1 MKSMDLLEVM
11 GAIRDQYIL
20 DADESRKELSSEEKK
35 ARMRHTHYKVAAII
49 ALVLA
54 CILFLQT
61 PVGVAAVEAV
71 KEQVSDWI
79 ESLFPPKNITL
90 TPEGM
95 TEVVPHG
102 AIGREPKDGVPGFAM
117 YIDTERFYGIEE
129 NGAYFVRQIPIEY
142 DRESIRKGNSA
153 LLKDMT
159 PAEQEVFIDKRIEEL
174 KEFYASLPPIEIEIR
189 HITDQDYKTCAEETR
204 AQMVGNWYRV
214 DELEWFDTANK
225 RYYFHVAGEAKWDA
239 PHEEHRFIDDGKGG
253 TFHIV
258 SRFYM
263 EAAGGAGYRFDVM
276 IGTFTVL
283 NS

>member
-35 ARMRHTHYKVAAII
+35 AHIRHTHYKVAAII

-129 NGAYFVRQIPIEY
+129 NGAFFVRQIPIEY
-142 DRESIRKGNSA
+142 DREEIRRQQSA
-153 LLKDMT
+153 LIKDLS
-159 PAEQEVFIDKRIEEL
+159 PAEQEAYIDKHIEEL

-189 HITDQDYKTCAEETR
+189 HIVNKDYKTYAAETLVQMAGIWHRVKDFGFDASDRYSFLVAAET
-204 AQMVGNWYRV
+204 
-214 DELEWFDTANK
+214 
-225 RYYFHVAGEAKWDA
+225 KWDA
-239 PHEEHRFIDDGKGG
+239 PHQYHYFIDDGSGG
-253 TFHIV
+253 TFHII
-258 SRFYM
+258 SKSYL
-263 EAAGGAGYRFDVM
+263 EADGASYRFGVM

-283 NS
+283 DD